1 MRPPDRQRCE
11 LQVRNDEWMVC
22 QTAMSSDLIRF
33 TPVDSMS
40 AQTLAASANQLVR
53 RR

>member
-1 MRPPDRQRCE
+1 MRLPDRQRCE

-22 QTAMSSDLIRF
+22 QIAMSSDLIRF
-33 TPVDSMS
+33 TPADFMS
-40 AQTLAASANQLVR
+40 VQALAAAANQLVR